1 MSDTEAEP
9 IVEEPIV
16 AEERETVVAEEEP
29 VADEEPVAEEEPIT
43 ITIEEGEPVAE
54 EEPITITIEEGEPV
68 LAAQVPVPTQNQIF
82 TNTVAPV
89 SIWSSIYP
97 VSARRRRGSQMP
109 FKW

>member
-29 VADEEPVAEEEPIT
+29 VADE
-43 ITIEEGEPVAE
+43 EPVAE